1 MLKIKKVMIRVEIN
15 NLKNMFMYGN
25 MMEINSSLI
34 NILRVDAELK
44 L

>member
-15 NLKNMFMYGN
+15 NLKNTFMYGN